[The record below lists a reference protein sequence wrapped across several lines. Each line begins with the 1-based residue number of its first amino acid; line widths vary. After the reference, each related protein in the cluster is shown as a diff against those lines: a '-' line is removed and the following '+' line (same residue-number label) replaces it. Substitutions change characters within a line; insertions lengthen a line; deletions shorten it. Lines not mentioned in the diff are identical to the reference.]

1 MQSRAWRDMSLRLK
15 RFSAA
20 VALLSVVAACA
31 PPEGP
36 EGMAP
41 AAGPLLDGGGGR
53 IQGRVADTLV
63 SGFVGRGLGRQLDT
77 GDIERSQT
85 AQQRAYMAPVGEP
98 VTWANPDNG
107 HRGTMTALRDGRDA
121 AGRACREYRLTLTI
135 GGNSETAY
143 GTACREADGA
153 WAIVNN

>member
-1 MQSRAWRDMSLRLK
+1 MSLRFK

-20 VALLSVVAACA
+20 AALLSVMAACA
-31 PPEGP
+31 PAEGP
-36 EGMAP
+36 GGMAP

-63 SGFVGRGLGRQLDT
+63 GGFVGRGLGRQLDT
-77 GDIERSQT
+77 GDIEQSRT
-85 AQQRAYMAPVGEP
+85 AQQQAYMAPLGQP
-98 VTWANPDNG
+98 VTWTNPANG
-107 HRGTMTALRDGRDA
+107 HGGTITALRDGRDA
-121 AGRACREYRLTLTI
+121 AGRACREYRLTMTI
-135 GGNSETAY
+135 GGESETAY